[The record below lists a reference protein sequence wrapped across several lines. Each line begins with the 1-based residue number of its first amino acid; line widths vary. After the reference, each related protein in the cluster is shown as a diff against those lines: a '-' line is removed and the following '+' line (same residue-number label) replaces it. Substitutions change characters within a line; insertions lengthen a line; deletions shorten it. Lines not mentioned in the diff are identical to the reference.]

1 VSRSGVDSGEF
12 RGDVNV
18 AAADIA
24 TAMLDGAG
32 VRMLIR
38 DPAMQL
44 ERTRALVAGD
54 ARPRAGGG
62 AGVLASSHD
71 Q

>member
-44 ERTRALVAGD
+44 ERTRALVAETL
-54 ARPRAGGG
+54 ARELGVGP
-62 AGVLASSHD
+62 GVLASSRD